1 MGYGQTYYPSAAD
14 PASAQRVTVRSGE
27 TLSNIVV
34 ALTPTRV
41 ARVSGTVIG
50 ADGRPANGGNVM
62 MSLRSGAGFGF
73 GGANGFIRPDGSFTI
88 SNVAP
93 GEYIVRAMLAPFN
106 GGPIGGGPNAPPPVV
121 TASVTVDGTD
131 LANVI
136 LQPQAPSQ
144 ITGRLTGDPA
154 ALAQIQPRATRIMA
168 APVGITFMPGP
179 TPPPQSLR
187 DDLSFELSAPAGQ
200 VAIRI
205 MGLTGVAI
213 DAVRL
218 NGQDVSKGF
227 DVEPGVV
234 ITDVEVEVTNALAK
248 LVVTAANT
256 RGEAVAD
263 RDVIV
268 FPQDESKWGLQI
280 PHSSSGRTDEQ
291 GRYESPQLLAGA
303 YYVATTDPPEPG
315 QASDPEFLESLR
327 VRAQRITLTAGET
340 ATVQLRVTDR

>member
-14 PASAQRVTVRSGE
+14 PASAQRVTVHSGD

-34 ALTPTRV
+34 ALAPTRV
-41 ARVSGTVIG
+41 ARVSVTVIG

-73 GGANGFIRPDGSFTI
+73 SGANGFIRPDGSFTI

-136 LQPQAPSQ
+136 LQPQAPAPDRRPAHGGSRC
-144 ITGRLTGDPA
+144 TGADPATGDADHGRACRNHVPA
-154 ALAQIQPRATRIMA
+154 R
-168 APVGITFMPGP
+168 GP
-179 TPPPQSLR
+179 PPPPQSLR
-187 DDLSFELSAPAGQ
+187 DDLSFELSAPPGQ

-218 NGQDVSKGF
+218 NGEDVSKGF
-227 DVEPGVV
+227 DVEPGVASP
-234 ITDVEVEVTNALAK
+234 I
-248 LVVTAANT
+248 
-256 RGEAVAD
+256 
-263 RDVIV
+263 
-268 FPQDESKWGLQI
+268 SKWRSRM
-280 PHSSSGRTDEQ
+280 HWHNSS
-291 GRYESPQLLAGA
+291 
-303 YYVATTDPPEPG
+303 
-315 QASDPEFLESLR
+315 
-327 VRAQRITLTAGET
+327 
-340 ATVQLRVTDR
+340 